1 MTLVTLY
8 LLIIILNV
16 DGSIFLIKKH
26 RVTGQI
32 EKKKRQTRP
41 NYMLPTLRVTLTLW
55 NIYAK
60 SEWTE
65 KILRASRN
73 QMRARIAIFISEKNR
88 L

>member
-1 MTLVTLY
+1 MALVSLY

-16 DGSIFLIKKH
+16 NGLNSPIKKH
-26 RVTGQI
+26 RVTGQV
-32 EKKKRQTRP
+32 KKKRQARP
-41 NYMLPTLRVTLTLW
+41 NYMLPTLRLTLTLQHM
-55 NIYAK
+55 YTK

-65 KILRASRN
+65 RILHASRN